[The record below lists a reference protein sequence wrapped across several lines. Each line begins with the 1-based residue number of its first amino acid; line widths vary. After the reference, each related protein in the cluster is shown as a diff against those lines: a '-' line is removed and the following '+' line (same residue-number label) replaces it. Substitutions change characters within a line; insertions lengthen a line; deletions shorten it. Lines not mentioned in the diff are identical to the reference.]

1 MSHFLT
7 FIKMTDINAD
17 TYATNYIY
25 TIEVVKKFLWIKM
38 HDMQD
43 KLMFMLKLLKYII
56 TLINHPKNR

>member
-1 MSHFLT
+1 
-7 FIKMTDINAD
+7 MTDINAD